1 MNQALFLFII
11 TNRKVTNGVTVA
23 AFGDQP
29 VMDWTVFWRTAPSLS
44 SGWDTGSSS
53 GTWVHTP
60 CLQPRPSMACLP
72 LRSTTFVN
80 KISGKYIKHSFLLF
94 SFGKTWKLEKLFL
107 HLLSPHA
114 KKNFWQEYGLPR
126 ESAKEQ
132 LHPEDSIHD
141 DWSFGG
147 WSPWF
152 CRWNL
157 WHFSSGWGFSWIAL
171 WFLVYE
177 ELQIHVFLEWLTRV
191 MHSME
196 TPALIVI
203 LVRKWRLS
211 LWHFS
216 HTSCEINATRFRFPL
231 FK

>member
-29 VMDWTVFWRTAPSLS
+29 VMDWTVFWRTAPSPS

-80 KISGKYIKHSFLLF
+80 KISGKYIKHSFLHF
-94 SFGKTWKLEKLFL
+94 SLGKTWKLEKLFL

-114 KKNFWQEYGLPR
+114 KKILTGIWFTQR
-126 ESAKEQ
+126 ECERAATSRRSRSWWLVIWWMKPMILRMKSSA
-132 LHPEDSIHD
+132 L
-141 DWSFGG
+141 
-147 WSPWF
+147 
-152 CRWNL
+152 
-157 WHFSSGWGFSWIAL
+157 
-171 WFLVYE
+171 
-177 ELQIHVFLEWLTRV
+177 LQ
-191 MHSME
+191 
-196 TPALIVI
+196 
-203 LVRKWRLS
+203 RLR
-211 LWHFS
+211 L
-216 HTSCEINATRFRFPL
+216 
-231 FK
+231 

>member
-114 KKNFWQEYGLPR
+114 KKNFDRNMVY
-126 ESAKEQ
+126 
-132 LHPEDSIHD
+132 PE
-141 DWSFGG
+141 
-147 WSPWF
+147 
-152 CRWNL
+152 R
-157 WHFSSGWGFSWIAL
+157 
-171 WFLVYE
+171 
-177 ELQIHVFLEWLTRV
+177 
-191 MHSME
+191 
-196 TPALIVI
+196 
-203 LVRKWRLS
+203 VRKSSYIQKIPFMMTGHLVDEA
-211 LWHFS
+211 HDFADEIFG
-216 HTSCEINATRFRFPL
+216 TSPAAEALVGSPYGF
-231 FK
+231 